1 MILYGT
7 GQKLAMLKQLPGPIT
22 FCSLRPRKKNTKV
35 PKGVFLLRAQIPRI
49 VRTLGRQQII
59 KIAKG
64 LFVRNT
70 SIFLSKTVCDADYVP
85 KCY

>member
-7 GQKLAMLKQLPGPIT
+7 GQKLATLKQLPGPIT
-22 FCSLRPRKKNTKV
+22 FCSLRPRKRNTKAS
-35 PKGVFLLRAQIPRI
+35 KGVLLLRAHIPWI
-49 VRTLGRQQII
+49 VRTLGRQQTI

-64 LFVRNT
+64 LFIRNT
-70 SIFLSKTVCDADYVP
+70 SIFLFKTARDADYVT